1 MTARGVNRMH
11 ENAGKNAYLKPKQR
25 AAIDALMK
33 SRTNKEA
40 ATMAGVS
47 ERQLYVWLKN
57 PIFRSELMAAET
69 AAREVANR
77 MITIKTTEALDV
89 IAATME
95 DPDASP
101 SVRLAAAKSWLDY
114 FFKAKDDGDL
124 DRRLTDLEA
133 RVYEEKG
140 GKW

>member
-1 MTARGVNRMH
+1 MQ
-11 ENAGKNAYLKPKQR
+11 ENTEKNAYLKPKQR

-40 ATMAGVS
+40 ANMAGVS

-77 MITIKTTEALDV
+77 MIKIKTTEPLDV

-95 DPDASP
+95 DPDAST
-101 SVRLAAAKSWLDY
+101 SVRLAAEKSWLDY

-124 DRRLTDLEA
+124 DRR
-133 RVYEEKG
+133 
-140 GKW
+140 